1 MRMKVR
7 MKRERWP
14 NFLTSGN
21 LMCGVLALV
30 LLTRGHVVAASWLI
44 IAAIVFDFL
53 DGKIARMLGVSGD
66 FGKEFDSLADIV
78 SFGAAP
84 AILMY
89 VYALNKYAL
98 FGALVG
104 VLYVICGALRLARF
118 NLMRS
123 RPYFLGLPI
132 TAAGG
137 FIATIVLSGIPFPE
151 EALIAIIFV
160 VSYLMVSKIRY
171 GNLKKISR
179 IRELNLK
186 LFLFFS
192 FSLGALFILYLKAA
206 PFIAM
211 TVYVLSGPLGI
222 DWGKLLAKGEGKDE
236 EGEEGEE
243 A

>member
-1 MRMKVR
+1 MK
-7 MKRERWP
+7 KERWP

-30 LLTRGHVVAASWLI
+30 LLTREHVMAASWLI
-44 IAAIVFDFL
+44 FAAIVFDFL
-53 DGKIARMLGVSGD
+53 DGKIARMFGVSGD

-89 VYALNKYAL
+89 VYSLNKYAL
-98 FGALVG
+98 FGAMVG
-104 VLYVICGALRLARF
+104 VIYVICGALRLARF
-118 NLMRS
+118 NLMKS

-137 FIATIVLSGIPFPE
+137 FIASIVLSGIPFPAE
-151 EALIAIIFV
+151 VLIAIIFA
-160 VSYLMVSKIRY
+160 VSYLMISKIKY

-179 IRELNLK
+179 LNQLNMRIF
-186 LFLFFS
+186 LFL
-192 FSLGALFILYLKAA
+192 LFGSCGLLILSPMVA
-206 PFIAM
+206 PFVVM

-222 DWGKLLAKGEGKDE
+222 NWGRILAKRMEGDE

>member
-1 MRMKVR
+1 MK
-7 MKRERWP
+7 MKKERWP

-21 LMCGVLALV
+21 LMCGVLALI
-30 LLTRGHVVAASWLI
+30 LLTQGHVMAASGLI
-44 IAAIVFDFL
+44 LIAIVFDFL

-89 VYALNKYAL
+89 VYSLNMYAL
-98 FGALVG
+98 FGAMVG
-104 VLYVICGALRLARF
+104 VIYVICGALRLARF
-118 NLMRS
+118 NLMKS

-137 FIATIVLSGIPFPE
+137 FISSIVISGISFPAE
-151 EALIAIIFV
+151 SLIAIILA
-160 VSYLMVSKIRY
+160 VSYLMVSKIKY
-171 GNLKKISR
+171 GNLKKISK
-179 IRELNLK
+179 LNQLNMRVF
-186 LFLFFS
+186 LFLLFGFC
-192 FSLGALFILYLKAA
+192 SLSVLSLRIA
-206 PFIAM
+206 PFVAM
-211 TVYVLSGPLGI
+211 TIYVLSGPLGI
-222 DWGKLLAKGEGKDE
+222 NWGKILAKRGEGDE